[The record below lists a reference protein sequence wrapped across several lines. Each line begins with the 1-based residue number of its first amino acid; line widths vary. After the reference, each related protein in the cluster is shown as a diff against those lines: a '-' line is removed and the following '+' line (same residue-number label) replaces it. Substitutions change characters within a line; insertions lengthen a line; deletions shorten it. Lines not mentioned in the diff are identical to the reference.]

1 MQHTTQAEERK
12 KTFDKALKIYID
24 KVSQNP
30 DVIGIIAS
38 GSYAHGKLD
47 KHSDIDVFVIV
58 KEGID
63 YRKRG
68 NTWIGGVEIEY
79 FFNPPEQIRAYL
91 RKEGDEPHT
100 AHIIALG
107 ECRLERDPVIAELVS
122 EAKEKLARKA
132 SPITDLQR
140 ELEKYRLD
148 DKRKDYWDCL
158 DNGDMLGARLIAG
171 SIIEDCIKIHFRL
184 KQQFPQKRKRL
195 MGFLQKDDPEF
206 GRFVNEAIE
215 ASCRRD
221 EEKSLLA
228 LISHIED
235 RLGGP
240 RPREWFFKSKL
251 DLLK

>member
-1 MQHTTQAEERK
+1 MQHTTQTEERK
-12 KTFDKALKIYID
+12 QSFDKALKIYID
-24 KVSQNP
+24 QVSENP

-47 KHSDIDVFVIV
+47 KHSDIDVYVIL
-58 KEGID
+58 KEGVD
-63 YRKRG
+63 FRERG

-79 FFNPPEQIRAYL
+79 FHNPPEQIRAYF
-91 RKEGDEPHT
+91 RQEGDKPHT
-100 AHIIALG
+100 AHIMAHG
-107 ECRLERDPVIAELVS
+107 QCRLERDPIIAELVK
-122 EAKEKLARKA
+122 EAKERLARKA
-132 SPITDLQR
+132 KAMSDVQR
-140 ELEKYRLD
+140 ELAKYGLD

-158 DNGDMLGARLIAG
+158 DNGDMMGARLIAAG
-171 SIIEDCIKIHFRL
+171 IIEDCINLHFQL
-184 KQQFPQKRKRL
+184 KQQFPQKKKRL

-206 GRFVNEAIE
+206 GRFVAEAIE

-240 RPREWFFKSKL
+240 RPREWIFKG
-251 DLLK
+251 DLNLA